1 MTSVKQDDT
10 TASPLTKIGSTVF
23 QPKEPSE
30 FENFY
35 ASDQLVS
42 ELFAIFG
49 WFEGSLA
56 KEVQKGGLRAM
67 RGVSIF
73 AGTVRSEQK
82 VCAYIIACFFC
93 FAKY

>member
-10 TASPLTKIGSTVF
+10 TSSPLTKMGSTIF
-23 QPKEPSE
+23 QSQEPSE

-56 KEVQKGGLRAM
+56 KEVQKGVLRAM

-73 AGTVRSEQK
+73 AGTVPSEQK
-82 VCAYIIACFFC
+82 VCARVLLCTGL
-93 FAKY
+93 